1 MFLKI
6 CKNKFWKIHASDS
19 FSQSLCFRLRRP
31 LWAVSAWMSSQSIC
45 AHNVLWEFPKLNHT
59 DMLNLHMFDDCFP
72 LTAFGQPYLLYLF
85 LPGSTTHSSLHLQ
98 PFGWNLQ
105 VCPALSKL
113 WFNMSDVWKKSH
125 ATAILRFQL
134 LHWTIL
140 AVALHSRCRALTS
153 WDHANQSSCLTMI
166 TKKTRHKKAR
176 SCRSKV
182 PHLCRTQRACFHT
195 FEKLNSP
202 YRVLT
207 GMQHANLKLAAA
219 SVQLHKKT
227 SKANPF

>member
-1 MFLKI
+1 MTAFL
-6 CKNKFWKIHASDS
+6 WQHSD
-19 FSQSLCFRLRRP
+19 
-31 LWAVSAWMSSQSIC
+31 
-45 AHNVLWEFPKLNHT
+45 NHT
-59 DMLNLHMFDDCFP
+59 CSIFSFQDRRRTLRCIYNPSAEICRSVQLFPNFD
-72 LTAFGQPYLLYLF
+72 
-85 LPGSTTHSSLHLQ
+85 STCL
-98 PFGWNLQ
+98 
-105 VCPALSKL
+105 
-113 WFNMSDVWKKSH
+113 MSEKKSH

-182 PHLCRTQRACFHT
+182 PHLCRSQRACFHT